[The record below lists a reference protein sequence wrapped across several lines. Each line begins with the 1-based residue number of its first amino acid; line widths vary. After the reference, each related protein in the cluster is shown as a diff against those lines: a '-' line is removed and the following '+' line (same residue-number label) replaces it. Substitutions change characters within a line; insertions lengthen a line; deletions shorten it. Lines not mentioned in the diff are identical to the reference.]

1 MKVTFI
7 YPSIADSGFKTP
19 SKDTLIRYIHH
30 GVCYLSACAKSAGF
44 ETSLIDLRT
53 LTGWD
58 EFSAVIKSDPPRIA
72 AVTIM
77 SPDYS
82 DAMKCIEIV
91 KKISGDSKVIVGG
104 IHPTIRPDEMA
115 ANPGIDHI
123 VKGEGE
129 ISFIELLKNI
139 RAGKAAPRVIE
150 GLKADIENLPFIDR
164 YLFDCLEYP
173 FDSFLPLPFFTIM
186 AGRGCSYNCK
196 FCAPASKMVHG
207 KGSRRRSVPSVID
220 EMKMLRGK
228 YGMKSFMFH
237 DDCFTE
243 DKSWVS
249 EFCVRYKEGGFKQPF
264 ICQTRSDI
272 ICKNPDMIKKLA
284 GIGLKMALIGFESGN
299 DRVLKFI
306 GKAATLKQNLTAA
319 KICKRNGI
327 RVWALH
333 MYGLPTETNK
343 EAMDTVKMIRKIKP
357 YRASAA
363 FFTPH
368 PGSYLY
374 DYCKTNNLSLIDDHD
389 DFVAVPEQDKPK
401 IKGVDYDFLR
411 NAAAESKALPLE
423 SRITMKIDRMFRQR
437 KNRRFLRLF
446 REIEAKNPKMHKLD
460 ILSLIKTNH
469 PDA

>member
-1 MKVTFI
+1 MKITFI

-30 GVCYLSACAKSAGF
+30 GICYLSACVKNAGF

-58 EFSAVIKSDPPRIA
+58 EFSAVVKSDPPRIA
-72 AVTIM
+72 AVTMM

-82 DAMKCIEIV
+82 YAIKCIDII
-91 KKISGDSKVIVGG
+91 KRADTGSKVIVGG
-104 IHPTIRPDEMA
+104 MHPTIRPDEMA
-115 ANPGIDHI
+115 ANPDIDHI
-123 VKGEGE
+123 VTGEGE
-129 ISFIELLKNI
+129 ISFVELLNSI
-139 RAGKAAPRVIE
+139 RDGKQSPRVIE
-150 GLKADIENLPFIDR
+150 GRRADVDSLPFIDR

-173 FDSFLPLPFFTIM
+173 FDSFLPLPFFTVM

-207 KGSRRRSVPSVID
+207 KGSRRRSVTNVIE
-220 EMKMLRGK
+220 EMKLLRDR

-243 DKSWVS
+243 DKDWVS
-249 EFCVRYKEGGFKQPF
+249 EFCARYKEEGFKQPF

-272 ICKNPDMIKKLA
+272 ICKNPGMIRDLSR
-284 GIGLKMALIGFESGN
+284 IGLKMALIGFESGS

-306 GKAATLKQNLTAA
+306 GKAVTLKQNLEAA
-319 KICKRNGI
+319 RICKRNGI

-333 MYGLPTETNK
+333 MYGLPTETNE
-343 EAMDTVKMIRKIKP
+343 EAGDTVKMIKSIKP

-374 DYCKTNNLSLIDDHD
+374 DYCRTNNLSLIDDHD
-389 DFVAVPEQDKPK
+389 DFVAVPEEDKPK
-401 IKGVDYDFLR
+401 IRGVDYVFLR
-411 NAAAESKALPLE
+411 KAAIESKALPME
-423 SRITMKIDRMFRQR
+423 SRITMKLDRMFRQK

-446 REIEAKNPKMHKLD
+446 RETEKQNPGMRKLD
-460 ILSLIKTNH
+460 ILSLIKTRY